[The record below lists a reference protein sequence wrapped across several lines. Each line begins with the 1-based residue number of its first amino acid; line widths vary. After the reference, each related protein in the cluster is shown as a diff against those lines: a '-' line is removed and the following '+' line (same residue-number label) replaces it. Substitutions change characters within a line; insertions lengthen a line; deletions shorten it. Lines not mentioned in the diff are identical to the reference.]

1 MNSSSQ
7 SVISSRPQ
15 ADRGTQSIALR
26 EIVMLAIDSFRLNQI
41 RFALTALGMVIGTA
55 SLILVVTIGLSG
67 RRYVLTS
74 IQNIG
79 TNLIWAEY
87 AGLSDASIASMRDYL
102 TVDDMRAIEQQV
114 PGIQAASPVL
124 NLHQSFPSGAGK
136 ERDVLILGVSPEYAD
151 IRRLYL
157 VAGRFFDQQDSLAH
171 SKAAL
176 VTEKFALTQFGSPD
190 EAIGKTL
197 AISNVPIVIIGV
209 FRESFDTFGQSEIVD
224 ETVLIPYTVA
234 RYFTGTDAVNQIYFS
249 MTDSG
254 SVPWARQAIL
264 KAIKARHRSESV
276 YDVGDLSDVLSMA
289 GKTATAFSIVLL
301 LFSMVT
307 LMVSGVGIMNIML
320 ATVRSRIREIGI
332 RKALGAT
339 FREIQLQFLAEAV
352 LISLSGGVVGTV
364 VAMALPFSIAFF
376 TGYRLQVSW
385 LSAVI
390 AILVS
395 CAVGIAFGTFP
406 AVRAAR
412 MDPVEALKYE

>member
-1 MNSSSQ
+1 MSA
-7 SVISSRPQ
+7 SVS
-15 ADRGTQSIALR
+15 DRKAQSIALR
-26 EIVMLAIDSFRLNQI
+26 EIMLLAIDSFRLNQV

-87 AGLSDASIASMRDYL
+87 AGLSDASIASVRDFL
-102 TVDDMRAIEQQV
+102 TVDDMSAVQQQV
-114 PGIQAASPVL
+114 PGIQSASPVL
-124 NLHQSFPSGAGK
+124 NLHQFFSSGGGK
-136 ERDVLILGVSPEYAD
+136 SRDVLILGVNPEYAD
-151 IRRLYL
+151 IRRLVL
-157 VAGRFFDQQDSLAH
+157 VAGRFFDRQDSVTH
-171 SKAAL
+171 SHAAV
-176 VTEKFALTQFGSPD
+176 VTERFAQIQFGSPE
-190 EAIGKTL
+190 EAVGRTIALSG
-197 AISNVPIVIIGV
+197 VPFVVTGV
-209 FRESFDTFGQSEIVD
+209 FRERVATFGQSEIVD

-249 MTDSG
+249 TTDS
-254 SVPWARQAIL
+254 SNVPWIRTAVHD
-264 KAIKARHRSESV
+264 AIKARHRPESV
-276 YDVGDLSDVLSMA
+276 YDVGDLSEVLSMA
-289 GKTATAFSIVLL
+289 GKTATAFSVVLL

-352 LISLSGGVVGTV
+352 LISLSGGCVGAIL
-364 VAMALPFSIAFF
+364 AMALPLLIAFF
-376 TGYRLQVSW
+376 FGYRLQVSW
-385 LSAVI
+385 VSAVV

-395 CAVGIAFGTFP
+395 CAVGVAFGTVP
-406 AVRAAR
+406 ATRAAR
-412 MDPVEALKYE
+412 MNPVESLKYE

>member
-1 MNSSSQ
+1 MRVSSPVRS
-7 SVISSRPQ
+7 
-15 ADRGTQSIALR
+15 TQSIAFR
-26 EIVMLAIDSFRLNQI
+26 EIVLLAIDSFRLNQI

-87 AGLSDASIASMRDYL
+87 AGLSDATIASVRDYL
-102 TVDDMRAIEQQV
+102 TVDDMRAVEQQV
-114 PGIQAASPVL
+114 PGVQAASPVL
-124 NLHQSFPSGAGK
+124 NLHQSFTSGGGK
-136 ERDVLILGVSPEYAD
+136 ERDVLILGVNPEYPD

-157 VAGRFFDQQDSLAH
+157 IAGRFFDQQDSLTH
-171 SKAAL
+171 SHAAL
-176 VTEKFALTQFGSPD
+176 VTDKFALIQFGSPE
-190 EAIGKTL
+190 EAVGKTL
-197 AISNVPIVIIGV
+197 AIFGVPFVIIGI
-209 FRESFDTFGQSEIVD
+209 FRERFATFGQSEIVD

-254 SVPWARQAIL
+254 SVPWATPAIL
-264 KAIKARHRSESV
+264 KAIKGRHRPESV
-276 YDVGDLSDVLSMA
+276 YDVGNLSEVLSMA
-289 GKTATAFSIVLL
+289 GKTATAFSVVLL
-301 LFSMVT
+301 LFSLVT
-307 LMVSGVGIMNIML
+307 LMPGGVGIMNIMVD
-320 ATVRSRIREIGI
+320 TVRSRRRQIGI

-352 LISLSGGVVGTV
+352 LISLSGGIAGTIL
-364 VAMALPFSIAFF
+364 AMAVPLAIELFSN
-376 TGYRLQVSW
+376 YRVQVSW
-385 LSAVI
+385 TSAVI

-395 CAVGIAFGTFP
+395 CAVGIAFGTVP

-412 MDPVEALKYE
+412 MDPVESLKYE

>member
-1 MNSSSQ
+1 MSDSPRIRS
-7 SVISSRPQ
+7 
-15 ADRGTQSIALR
+15 TKSIAFR
-26 EIVMLAIDSFRLNQI
+26 EIVLLAIDSFRLNQI

-87 AGLSDASIASMRDYL
+87 AGLSDASMASVRDYL
-102 TVDDMRAIEQQV
+102 TVDDMRAVEQQV
-114 PGIQAASPVL
+114 PGIKAASPVL
-124 NLHQSFPSGAGK
+124 NLHQFFTTGGGK
-136 ERDVLILGVSPEYAD
+136 ERDVLILGVNPEYAD

-171 SKAAL
+171 SHAAL
-176 VTEKFALTQFGSPD
+176 VTEKFASVQYGSAG

-197 AISNVPIVIIGV
+197 AISGVPFTVIGV
-209 FRESFDTFGQSEIVD
+209 FRERVETFGQSEIVD

-254 SVPWARQAIL
+254 SVLWASQAIL
-264 KAIKARHRSESV
+264 KALKSRHRSESV
-276 YDVGDLSDVLSMA
+276 YNVGNLSEVLSMA

-301 LFSMVT
+301 MFSMVT
-307 LMVSGVGIMNIML
+307 LLVSGVGIMNIML

-364 VAMALPFSIAFF
+364 LAMLLPLSIAFF
-376 TGYRLQVSW
+376 TDYRLQVSW

-395 CAVGIAFGTFP
+395 CAVGIAFGTVP

-412 MDPVEALKYE
+412 MDAVESLKYE

>member
-1 MNSSSQ
+1 MSTLPRIRS
-7 SVISSRPQ
+7 
-15 ADRGTQSIALR
+15 TKSIAFR
-26 EIVMLAIDSFRLNQI
+26 EIVLLAIDSFRLNQI

-87 AGLSDASIASMRDYL
+87 AGLSDASIASVRDYL
-102 TVDDMRAIEQQV
+102 TVDDMHAVQQQV

-124 NLHQSFPSGAGK
+124 NLHQFFTTGGGK
-136 ERDVLILGVSPEYAD
+136 ERDVLILGVAPEYAE

-157 VAGRFFDQQDSLAH
+157 IAGRFFDQQDSLAH
-171 SKAAL
+171 SHAAL
-176 VTEKFALTQFGSPD
+176 VTQKFAAIQFGSPG

-197 AISNVPIVIIGV
+197 AISGVPFVIIGV
-209 FRESFDTFGQSEIVD
+209 FRERVETFGQSEIVD

-234 RYFTGTDAVNQIYFS
+234 RYFTGTDAVNQVYFS
-249 MTDSG
+249 MADSAN
-254 SVPWARQAIL
+254 VPAATQAIG

-276 YDVGDLSDVLSMA
+276 YDVGNLSEVLSMA
-289 GKTATAFSIVLL
+289 GKTATAFSILL
-301 LFSMVT
+301 LMFSMVT
-307 LMVSGVGIMNIML
+307 LLVSGVGIMNIML

-364 VAMALPFSIAFF
+364 LAMLLPLSIAFF
-376 TGYRLQVSW
+376 TDYRLQVSW

-395 CAVGIAFGTFP
+395 CAVGVAFGTVP

-412 MDPVEALKYE
+412 MDPVESLKYE

>member
-1 MNSSSQ
+1 MNASKD
-7 SVISSRPQ
+7 V
-15 ADRGTQSIALR
+15 RGTQSIAFR
-26 EIVMLAIDSFRLNQI
+26 EIILLAIDSFRLNQV

-55 SLILVVTIGLSG
+55 SLILVVTIGLNG
-67 RRYVLTS
+67 RSYVLTS

-87 AGLSDASIASMRDYL
+87 AGLSDASTASARDYL
-102 TVDDMRAIEQQV
+102 TVDDMRAVEQQV
-114 PGIQAASPVL
+114 TGIQAASPVL
-124 NLHQSFPSGAGK
+124 NLHQFFSRGGGR
-136 ERDVLILGVSPEYAD
+136 ERDVLILGVNPEYAD

-157 VAGRFFDQQDSLAH
+157 VAGRFFDEQDSLAH

-176 VTEKFALTQFGSPD
+176 VTEKFAVTQYGSIG
-190 EAIGKTL
+190 EAVGKTL
-197 AISNVPIVIIGV
+197 AISNVPFVIVGV
-209 FRESFDTFGQSEIVD
+209 FRERFETFGQSEIVD

-249 MTDSG
+249 MVDSA
-254 SVPWARQAIL
+254 SVPWATEAIR
-264 KAIKARHRSESV
+264 KVIKSRHRSESV
-276 YDVGDLSDVLSMA
+276 YDVGNLAEVLSMA
-289 GKTATAFSIVLL
+289 GKTATAFSIILL
-301 LFSMVT
+301 LFSLVT
-307 LMVSGVGIMNIML
+307 LLVSGVGIMNIML

-364 VAMALPFSIAFF
+364 LAMLVPLSIAFF
-376 TGYRLQVSW
+376 TDYRLQVSW
-385 LSAVI
+385 LSAVV

-395 CAVGIAFGTFP
+395 CAVGVAFGTVP

-412 MDPVEALKYE
+412 MDPVESLKYE

>member
-1 MNSSSQ
+1 M
-7 SVISSRPQ
+7 SVSASVRS
-15 ADRGTQSIALR
+15 TKSIAFR
-26 EIVMLAIDSFRLNQI
+26 EIVLLAVDSFRLNQI
-41 RFALTALGMVIGTA
+41 RFALTALGMVFGTA

-67 RRYVLTS
+67 RKYVLTS

-87 AGLSDASIASMRDYL
+87 AGLSDASGESVRDFL
-102 TVDDMRAIEQQV
+102 TVDDMRAVEQQV
-114 PGIQAASPVL
+114 PSIQAASPVL
-124 NLHQSFPSGAGK
+124 NLHQYFTSGGGR
-136 ERDVLILGVSPEYAD
+136 ERDVLILGVNPEYPD

-157 VAGRFFDQQDSLAH
+157 LAGRFFDAQDSMTH
-171 SKAAL
+171 SHAAV
-176 VTEKFALTQFGSPD
+176 VTERFALTQFGSAQ
-190 EAIGKTL
+190 EAVGKTV
-197 AISNVPIVIIGV
+197 AISNVPFVIIGV
-209 FRESFDTFGQSEIVD
+209 FRERVSTFGQSEIAD

-234 RYFTGTDAVNQIYFS
+234 RYFTGTDAINQIYFS

-254 SVPWARQAIL
+254 SVPWATQAIL
-264 KAIKARHRSESV
+264 KTIKSRHRSESV
-276 YDVGDLSDVLSMA
+276 YDVGDLSAVLSMA

-301 LFSMVT
+301 LFSLVT

-352 LISLSGGVVGTV
+352 LISLSGGVGGTIL
-364 VAMALPFSIAFF
+364 AMALPLGIELF
-376 TGYRLQVSW
+376 TNYRVQVSW
-385 LSAVI
+385 TSAVI

-395 CAVGIAFGTFP
+395 CGVGIAFGTVP

-412 MDPVEALKYE
+412 MDPVESLKYE

>member
-1 MNSSSQ
+1 MSTSAP
-7 SVISSRPQ
+7 V
-15 ADRGTQSIALR
+15 RGTQSIALR
-26 EIVMLAIDSFRLNQI
+26 EIVLLAIDSFRLNQV

-87 AGLSDASIASMRDYL
+87 AGLSDASIASVRDYL
-102 TVDDMRAIEQQV
+102 TVADMDAVEQQV
-114 PGIQAASPVL
+114 PGIQEASPVL
-124 NLHQSFPSGAGK
+124 NLHQFFTSGGGK
-136 ERDVLILGVSPEYAD
+136 ERDVLILGVNPEYPN

-157 VAGRFFDQQDSLAH
+157 IAGRFFDQQDSLTH
-171 SKAAL
+171 SHAAL
-176 VTEKFALTQFGSPD
+176 VTERFALTQYGNPS
-190 EAIGKTL
+190 EAVGKTL
-197 AISNVPIVIIGV
+197 AISGV
-209 FRESFDTFGQSEIVD
+209 FRERVATFGQSEIVD

-254 SVPWARQAIL
+254 SVPWATQAIL
-264 KAIKARHRSESV
+264 KVIRSRHRSESV
-276 YDVGDLSDVLSMA
+276 YDVGNLAEVLSMA

-301 LFSMVT
+301 LFSLVT
-307 LMVSGVGIMNIML
+307 LLVSGVGIMNIML

-352 LISLSGGVVGTV
+352 LISLSGGVVGTIL
-364 VAMALPFSIAFF
+364 AMALPLAIELF
-376 TGYRLQVSW
+376 TNYRLQVSW
-385 LSAVI
+385 TSAVI

-395 CAVGIAFGTFP
+395 CAVGIAFGTVP

-412 MDPVEALKYE
+412 MDPVESLKYE

>member
-1 MNSSSQ
+1 M
-7 SVISSRPQ
+7 SVLPAVRS
-15 ADRGTQSIALR
+15 TKSIALR

-67 RRYVLTS
+67 KRYVLTS

-87 AGLSDASIASMRDYL
+87 AGLSDASIASVRDYL
-102 TVDDMRAIEQQV
+102 TADDMRAVEQQV
-114 PGIQAASPVL
+114 PGIKAASPVL
-124 NLHQSFPSGAGK
+124 NLHQFFTSGGGR
-136 ERDVLILGVSPEYAD
+136 ERDVLILGVDPAYAD

-157 VAGRFFDQQDSLAH
+157 VAGRFFDEQDSLTH
-171 SKAAL
+171 SHAAV
-176 VTEKFALTQFGSPD
+176 VTEKFALTQFGSPQ
-190 EAIGKTL
+190 EAVGHTL
-197 AISNVPIVIIGV
+197 AISGVPFTIIGV
-209 FRESFDTFGQSEIVD
+209 FHERTETFGQSEIVD

-249 MTDSG
+249 MSDPG
-254 SVPWARQAIL
+254 NVPAAHEAIL
-264 KAIKARHRSESV
+264 QAIKARHRSESV
-276 YDVGDLSDVLSMA
+276 YDVGDLSEVLSMA
-289 GKTATAFSIVLL
+289 GKTATAFSVILL
-301 LFSMVT
+301 LFSLVT
-307 LMVSGVGIMNIML
+307 LLVSGVGIMNIML

-352 LISLSGGVVGTV
+352 LISLSGGLVGTV
-364 VAMALPFSIAFF
+364 LAMLLPLSIALF
-376 TGYRLQVSW
+376 TDYRLQVSW

-390 AILVS
+390 AVVVS
-395 CAVGIAFGTFP
+395 CAVGIAFGTGP

-412 MDPVEALKYE
+412 MDPVESLKYE

>member
-1 MNSSSQ
+1 MSTSTA
-7 SVISSRPQ
+7 I
-15 ADRGTQSIALR
+15 RGTQSIAFR
-26 EIVMLAIDSFRLNQI
+26 EIVLLAIDSFRLNQI

-87 AGLSDASIASMRDYL
+87 AGLSDASTASTRDYL
-102 TVDDMRAIEQQV
+102 TVDDMHAVEQQV
-114 PGIQAASPVL
+114 PGMQAASPVL
-124 NLHQSFPSGAGK
+124 NLHQSFTSGAGRD
-136 ERDVLILGVSPEYAD
+136 RDVLILGVNPAYAD

-157 VAGRFFDQQDSLAH
+157 VAGRFFDEQDSVTH
-171 SKAAL
+171 SHAAL
-176 VTEKFALTQFGSPD
+176 VTEKFALTQFGSPG
-190 EAIGKTL
+190 EAVGRTL
-197 AISNVPIVIIGV
+197 AISGVPFVVIGV
-209 FRESFDTFGQSEIVD
+209 FRERFETFGQSEIVD

-254 SVPWARQAIL
+254 SVPWANE
-264 KAIKARHRSESV
+264 AIKRVLKSRHRAESV
-276 YDVGDLSDVLSMA
+276 YDVGDLADVLSMA

-301 LFSMVT
+301 LFSLVT
-307 LMVSGVGIMNIML
+307 LLVSGVGIMNIML

-352 LISLSGGVVGTV
+352 LISLTGGVVGTIL
-364 VAMALPFSIAFF
+364 AMGLPLAVAFF
-376 TGYRLQVSW
+376 TDYRLQVSW
-385 LSAVI
+385 LSAVV

-395 CAVGIAFGTFP
+395 CAVGIAFGTGP

-412 MDPVEALKYE
+412 MDPVESLKYE

>member
-1 MNSSSQ
+1 MN
-7 SVISSRPQ
+7 PP
-15 ADRGTQSIALR
+15 TQVRDTKSIAFR
-26 EIVMLAIDSFRLNQI
+26 EILLLAFDSFRLNQV

-67 RRYVLTS
+67 RKYVLTS

-87 AGLSDASIASMRDYL
+87 AGLTDASSGSVRDFL
-102 TVDDMRAIEQQV
+102 TVDDMRAVKQQV
-114 PGIQAASPVL
+114 SEIQEASPVV
-124 NLHQSFPSGAGK
+124 NLHQFFTSGGGRG
-136 ERDVLILGVSPEYAD
+136 RDVLILGVDPEYAD

-157 VAGRFFDQQDSLAH
+157 VAGRFFDEQDSLSH
-171 SKAAL
+171 SRAAL
-176 VTEKFALTQFGSPD
+176 VTEKFALTQYGSVN
-190 EAIGKTL
+190 EAVGKTL
-197 AISNVPIVIIGV
+197 AISSVPFVIVGV
-209 FRESFDTFGQSEIVD
+209 FHERFETFGQSEIVD

-234 RYFTGTDAVNQIYFS
+234 RYFTGSDAVNQIYFS
-249 MTDSG
+249 TADSAD
-254 SVPWARQAIL
+254 VPAATE
-264 KAIKARHRSESV
+264 AIKNAIKTRHRSESV
-276 YDVGDLSDVLSMA
+276 YDVGNLAEVLSMA
-289 GKTATAFSIVLL
+289 GKTATAFSLILL

-339 FREIQLQFLAEAV
+339 FREIQLQFLAEAA
-352 LISLSGGVVGTV
+352 LISLSGGVVGAV
-364 VAMALPFSIAFF
+364 LAMLLQFSVAFF

-385 LSAVI
+385 LSALV

-395 CAVGIAFGTFP
+395 CLVGVAFGTVP

-412 MDPVEALKYE
+412 MDPVESLKYE

>member
-1 MNSSSQ
+1 MSTSTSM
-7 SVISSRPQ
+7 
-15 ADRGTQSIALR
+15 RGTQSIAFR
-26 EIVMLAIDSFRLNQI
+26 EIVLLAIDSFRLNQT

-87 AGLSDASIASMRDYL
+87 AGLSDASIVSVRDFL
-102 TVDDMRAIEQQV
+102 TADDMNAVEQQI
-114 PGIQAASPVL
+114 PGIQAASPVV
-124 NLHQSFPSGAGK
+124 NLHQFFTTGGGK

-157 VAGRFFDQQDSLAH
+157 IAGRFFDQQDSLAH

-176 VTEKFALTQFGSPD
+176 VTEKFALTQFGSAQ
-190 EAIGKTL
+190 EAVGRTM
-197 AISNVPIVIIGV
+197 AISSVPFVIIGV
-209 FRESFDTFGQSEIVD
+209 FRERTDTFGQSEIVD
-224 ETVLIPYTVA
+224 ETVLIPFTVA
-234 RYFTGTDAVNQIYFS
+234 RYFKGSDAVNQIYFS
-249 MTDSG
+249 MNDSA
-254 SVPWARQAIL
+254 SVPWATAAIL

-276 YDVGDLSDVLSMA
+276 YDVGNLSEVLSLA
-289 GKTATAFSIVLL
+289 GKTATAFSIILL
-301 LFSMVT
+301 LFSLVT
-307 LMVSGVGIMNIML
+307 LLVSGVGIMNIML

-352 LISLSGGVVGTV
+352 LISLSGGLAGAVLAMLLPLTV
-364 VAMALPFSIAFF
+364 AFF
-376 TGYRLQVSW
+376 TDYRLQVSW
-385 LSAVI
+385 LSAVV
-390 AILVS
+390 AVLVS
-395 CAVGIAFGTFP
+395 CAVGVAFGTVP

-412 MDPVEALKYE
+412 MDPVESLKYE

>member
-1 MNSSSQ
+1 MSTSTA
-7 SVISSRPQ
+7 I
-15 ADRGTQSIALR
+15 RGTQSIAIR
-26 EIVMLAIDSFRLNQI
+26 EIVLLAIDSFRLNQI

-79 TNLIWAEY
+79 TNLVWAEY
-87 AGLSDASIASMRDYL
+87 AGLSDASSASTHDYL
-102 TVDDMRAIEQQV
+102 TVDDMHAVEQQV

-124 NLHQSFPSGAGK
+124 NLHQSFTSGAGRD
-136 ERDVLILGVSPEYAD
+136 RDVLILGVNPEYAE

-157 VAGRFFDQQDSLAH
+157 VAGRFIDEQDSVTH
-171 SKAAL
+171 SHAAL
-176 VTEKFALTQFGSPD
+176 VTEKFALTQFGSPG
-190 EAIGKTL
+190 EAVGSTL
-197 AISNVPIVIIGV
+197 AISGVPFVVIGV
-209 FRESFDTFGQSEIVD
+209 FRERFDTFGQSELVD
-224 ETVLIPYTVA
+224 ETVIIPYTVA
-234 RYFTGTDAVNQIYFS
+234 RYFTGTDGVNQIYFS

-254 SVPWARQAIL
+254 SVPWASE
-264 KAIKARHRSESV
+264 AIKRVLKSRHRAESV
-276 YDVGDLSDVLSMA
+276 YDVGDLSEVLSMA

-301 LFSMVT
+301 LFSLVT
-307 LMVSGVGIMNIML
+307 LLVSGVGIMNIML

-352 LISLSGGVVGTV
+352 LISLTGGVVGTIL
-364 VAMALPFSIAFF
+364 AMGLPLAVAFF
-376 TGYRLQVSW
+376 TDYRLQVSW

-412 MDPVEALKYE
+412 MDPVQSLKYE

>member
-1 MNSSSQ
+1 MRVSSPVRS
-7 SVISSRPQ
+7 
-15 ADRGTQSIALR
+15 TQSIAFR
-26 EIVMLAIDSFRLNQI
+26 EIVLLAIDSFRLNQI

-79 TNLIWAEY
+79 TNLVWAEY
-87 AGLSDASIASMRDYL
+87 AGLSDASIASVRDYL
-102 TVDDMRAIEQQV
+102 TVDDMRAVEQQV

-124 NLHQSFPSGAGK
+124 NLHQFFTSGGGK
-136 ERDVLILGVSPEYAD
+136 ERDVLILGVNPEYAD
-151 IRRLYL
+151 IRRLVL
-157 VAGRFFDQQDSLAH
+157 VAGRFFDQQDSITH
-171 SKAAL
+171 SHAAV
-176 VTEKFALTQFGSPD
+176 VTERFAQIQFGSPE
-190 EAIGKTL
+190 EAVGRTIALSG
-197 AISNVPIVIIGV
+197 VPFVVTGV
-209 FRESFDTFGQSEIVD
+209 FRERVATFGQSEIVD
-224 ETVLIPYTVA
+224 ETILIPYTVA

-254 SVPWARQAIL
+254 SVLWASQAIL
-264 KAIKARHRSESV
+264 KALKGRHRSESV
-276 YDVGDLSDVLSMA
+276 YDVGNLSAVLSMA
-289 GKTATAFSIVLL
+289 GKTAAAFSIVLL

-352 LISLSGGVVGTV
+352 LISLSGGVVGTIL
-364 VAMALPFSIAFF
+364 AMALPVLVAFF
-376 TGYRLQVSW
+376 FGYRLQVSW
-385 LSAVI
+385 TSAVV

-395 CAVGIAFGTFP
+395 CAVGVAFGTVP

-412 MDPVEALKYE
+412 MDPVESLKYE

>member
-1 MNSSSQ
+1 MSDSPRIRS
-7 SVISSRPQ
+7 
-15 ADRGTQSIALR
+15 TKSIAFR
-26 EIVMLAIDSFRLNQI
+26 EIVLLAIDSFRLNQI

-87 AGLSDASIASMRDYL
+87 AGLSDASIASVRDYL
-102 TVDDMRAIEQQV
+102 TVDDMRVVEQQV
-114 PGIQAASPVL
+114 PGIKAASPVL
-124 NLHQSFPSGAGK
+124 NLHQFFTTGGGK
-136 ERDVLILGVSPEYAD
+136 ERDVLILGVNPEYAD

-171 SKAAL
+171 SHAAL
-176 VTEKFALTQFGSPD
+176 VTEKFASVQYGSAG

-197 AISNVPIVIIGV
+197 AISGVPFTVIGV
-209 FRESFDTFGQSEIVD
+209 FRERVETFGQSEIVD

-254 SVPWARQAIL
+254 SVLWASQAIL
-264 KAIKARHRSESV
+264 KALKSRHRSESV
-276 YDVGDLSDVLSMA
+276 YNVGNLSEVLSMA

-301 LFSMVT
+301 MFSLVT
-307 LMVSGVGIMNIML
+307 LLVSGVGIMNIML

-364 VAMALPFSIAFF
+364 LAMLLPLSIAFF
-376 TGYRLQVSW
+376 TDYRLQVSW

-395 CAVGIAFGTFP
+395 CAVGIAFGTVP

-412 MDPVEALKYE
+412 MDAVESLKYE

>member
-1 MNSSSQ
+1 MSTSTS
-7 SVISSRPQ
+7 I
-15 ADRGTQSIALR
+15 RGTQSIAIR
-26 EIVMLAIDSFRLNQI
+26 EIVLLAIDSFRLNQI

-87 AGLSDASIASMRDYL
+87 AGLSDASIVSVRDYL
-102 TVDDMRAIEQQV
+102 TADDMTAVEQQV
-114 PGIQAASPVL
+114 PGIQAASPVV
-124 NLHQSFPSGAGK
+124 NLHQFFTTGGGK

-157 VAGRFFDQQDSLAH
+157 IAGRFFDQQDSLAH

-176 VTEKFALTQFGSPD
+176 VTEKFALTQFGSAE
-190 EAIGKTL
+190 EAVGRTL
-197 AISNVPIVIIGV
+197 AISSVPLVIIGV
-209 FRESFDTFGQSEIVD
+209 FRERTDTFGQSEIVD
-224 ETVLIPYTVA
+224 ETVLIPFTVA
-234 RYFTGTDAVNQIYFS
+234 RYFKGDDAVNQIYFS
-249 MTDSG
+249 MNDSA
-254 SVPWARQAIL
+254 SVPWATTAIL

-276 YDVGDLSDVLSMA
+276 YDVGNLSEVLSMA
-289 GKTATAFSIVLL
+289 GKTATAFSIILL
-301 LFSMVT
+301 LFSLVT
-307 LMVSGVGIMNIML
+307 LLVSGVGIMNIML

-352 LISLSGGVVGTV
+352 LISLTGGLVGAV
-364 VAMALPFSIAFF
+364 LAMLLPLAVAFF
-376 TGYRLQVSW
+376 TDYRLQVSW

-390 AILVS
+390 AVLVS
-395 CAVGIAFGTFP
+395 CAVGVAFGTVP

-412 MDPVEALKYE
+412 MDAVESLKYE